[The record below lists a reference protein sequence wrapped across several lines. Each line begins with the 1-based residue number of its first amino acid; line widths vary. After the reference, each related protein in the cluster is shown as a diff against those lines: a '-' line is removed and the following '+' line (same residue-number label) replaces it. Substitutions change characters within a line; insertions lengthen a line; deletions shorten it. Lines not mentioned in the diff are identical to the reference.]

1 MPELDRVPAILL
13 TSMAFFEV
21 SLLSVCQATIPQNRQ
36 TAFTHTGTMV
46 DNCIDL
52 DRYAEKRVFL
62 RSKFFMNI

>member
-1 MPELDRVPAILL
+1 MPGLDRVPAIRL

-46 DNCIDL
+46 DNCINL
-52 DRYAEKRVFL
+52 DDMQKREYSCVANF
-62 RSKFFMNI
+62 S